1 MPKPQKYFLEIKH
14 AITTAPILV
23 SPDFDKDFVLYL
35 FASEE
40 TITSILIQKNDK
52 GEELPIA
59 FMRKTLYDYE
69 LDYSMIE
76 KKSLSLVKEIF
87 HFRTY
92 ILSTHIIAY
101 VPHSPIKKF
110 LNHYLREGRWE
121 NWLAKLQEYDL
132 EVNPLKVV
140 KAQEQCK
147 LVTVIEAINIY
158 SLNTSGAIIQSSY
171 LTTCE
176 WYKDIIFYLNY
187 SQFPIE
193 QRKGKIIFSTKI

>member
-101 VPHSPIKKF
+101 VPHSPIKIF
-110 LNHYLREGRWE
+110 LNH
-121 NWLAKLQEYDL
+121 
-132 EVNPLKVV
+132 
-140 KAQEQCK
+140 
-147 LVTVIEAINIY
+147 
-158 SLNTSGAIIQSSY
+158 
-171 LTTCE
+171 
-176 WYKDIIFYLNY
+176 
-187 SQFPIE
+187 
-193 QRKGKIIFSTKI
+193 